1 MGGNNAF
8 VAKLDS
14 VGKLVWAKHLVG
26 GGFAMG
32 ASIAVDVSGN
42 VLLTG
47 LFAGINDFDPGPGEL
62 LLGSVGSVDI
72 FVTKLDSNGNLV
84 WARVMGGPL
93 RDRGNGVAVDGIGN
107 VYVTGEFEGT
117 ADFGP
122 LSNGGPLVRNSAGLQ
137 DIFVVKLDSA
147 GNSVWAQAMGGP
159 GFDTGSG
166 VAVDASGRVYTTG
179 RFSDR
184 AIFELFVVRGRP
196 RARSLTSAGGSD
208 VFVTKHDSEG
218 SLDWYKQMG
227 SPFEDEGNGI
237 ALDASGNV
245 YLAGEFE
252 GVSDFDPSAGVSELD
267 AAGGADVFL
276 TKLDSDGGFEWVR
289 NMGGAGTD
297 SGNDVAVDGGGNAY
311 TTGSFKFASFFDRDL
326 SVVSSGGAPVR
337 AGRLDSFGES
347 DAFVAK
353 FNDLSESGLPP
364 VISEGGIVLAT
375 LLPTVNTVS
384 PRSIISVFGQN
395 FSTTTT
401 LFPELDGNGN
411 LARGLGGSCLEM
423 NGERLPIF
431 AITPGQINAQ
441 ASAAQTFGPASF
453 QVITNCNTSN
463 ALLSEPVTVA
473 LGSNAESATV
483 ETATPGFFLFEPL
496 ANDGFIAARF
506 NSDAVIVAPAGLF
519 NDDFGPS
526 RPAKPGEIIAM
537 FGTGWG
543 PTTASLDTGQL
554 APGAAELLPN
564 ANPTVSFGGFVLN
577 PQDVPYVGVAPGTA
591 GLYQLVIYVPAGAQT
606 GNHQVVLNV
615 YGKSTPV
622 GPVVPVVRP

>member
-1 MGGNNAF
+1 M
-8 VAKLDS
+8 
-14 VGKLVWAKHLVG
+14 
-26 GGFAMG
+26 
-32 ASIAVDVSGN
+32 
-42 VLLTG
+42 
-47 LFAGINDFDPGPGEL
+47 
-62 LLGSVGSVDI
+62 
-72 FVTKLDSNGNLV
+72 
-84 WARVMGGPL
+84 
-93 RDRGNGVAVDGIGN
+93 
-107 VYVTGEFEGT
+107 
-117 ADFGP
+117 
-122 LSNGGPLVRNSAGLQ
+122 
-137 DIFVVKLDSA
+137 
-147 GNSVWAQAMGGP
+147 
-159 GFDTGSG
+159 
-166 VAVDASGRVYTTG
+166 
-179 RFSDR
+179 
-184 AIFELFVVRGRP
+184 
-196 RARSLTSAGGSD
+196 
-208 VFVTKHDSEG
+208 
-218 SLDWYKQMG
+218 
-227 SPFEDEGNGI
+227 
-237 ALDASGNV
+237 
-245 YLAGEFE
+245 
-252 GVSDFDPSAGVSELD
+252 
-267 AAGGADVFL
+267 
-276 TKLDSDGGFEWVR
+276 
-289 NMGGAGTD
+289 
-297 SGNDVAVDGGGNAY
+297 
-311 TTGSFKFASFFDRDL
+311 
-326 SVVSSGGAPVR
+326 
-337 AGRLDSFGES
+337 
-347 DAFVAK
+347 AK